1 MSEGIIA
8 LDKQKS
14 VNIYSVLIKDNT
26 MSKKVKK
33 SDFISTG
40 QIAVSRRATF
50 DYAIEE
56 VFIAGIELK
65 GTEVKSLRLGRAS
78 LNDTYGSFDD
88 GEIYIENLKIEEYAN
103 KGYEKHD
110 ANRKK
115 KLLLTRHE
123 INKIIGA
130 MAKKGYSLVA
140 KRLFFDNRG
149 RAKLEV
155 GIGKGKKLYDKRE
168 SIKEREVSRKMRE
181 F

>member
-1 MSEGIIA
+1 MA
-8 LDKQKS
+8 
-14 VNIYSVLIKDNT
+14 
-26 MSKKVKK
+26 KKVKR
-33 SDFISTG
+33 SDFIATG
-40 QIAVSRRATF
+40 QIAVNRRATF

-56 VFIAGIELK
+56 TFVAGLELK
-65 GTEVKSLRLGRAS
+65 GTEVKSLRLGKAC
-78 LNDTYGSFDD
+78 LTDTYGSFDD
-88 GEIYIENLKIEEYAN
+88 GELYIENLRIEEYAN

-130 MAKKGYSLVA
+130 MSKRGYSLIA
-140 KRLFFDNRG
+140 KKLFFDARG

-155 GIGKGKKLYDKRE
+155 GLGKGKKLYDKRE
-168 SIKEREVSRKMRE
+168 SIKERDIARDMCR

>member
-1 MSEGIIA
+1 MA
-8 LDKQKS
+8 
-14 VNIYSVLIKDNT
+14 
-26 MSKKVKK
+26 KKIKK
-33 SDFISTG
+33 SDFIATG
-40 QIAVSRRATF
+40 QIAVNRRATF
-50 DYAIEE
+50 DYALEE
-56 VFIAGIELK
+56 VFTAGIELK

-78 LNDTYGSFDD
+78 LVDTYGSYED
-88 GEIYIENLKIEEYAN
+88 GELYIENLKIEEYAN

-130 MAKKGYSLVA
+130 MAKKGYSLIA
-140 KRLFFDNRG
+140 KRLFFNERG
-149 RAKLEV
+149 HAKLEI

-181 F
+181 W

>member
-1 MSEGIIA
+1 MA
-8 LDKQKS
+8 
-14 VNIYSVLIKDNT
+14 
-26 MSKKVKK
+26 KKIKK
-33 SDFISTG
+33 SDFIATG
-40 QIAVSRRATF
+40 QIAVNRRATF

-56 VFIAGIELK
+56 TFVAGLELK
-65 GTEVKSLRLGRAS
+65 GTEVKSLRLGKAN
-78 LNDTYGSFDD
+78 LNDTYGSFDN
-88 GEIYIENLKIEEYAN
+88 GELFIENLKIEEYSN

-130 MAKKGYSLVA
+130 MSKRGYSLVA
-140 KRLFFDNRG
+140 KKLFFDAHG

-155 GIGKGKKLYDKRE
+155 GLGKGKKLYDKRE
-168 SIKEREVSRKMRE
+168 SIKERDMARDMRR

>member
-1 MSEGIIA
+1 MA
-8 LDKQKS
+8 
-14 VNIYSVLIKDNT
+14 
-26 MSKKVKK
+26 KKVKK
-33 SDFISTG
+33 SDFIATG
-40 QIAVSRRATF
+40 QIAVNRRATF

-56 VFIAGIELK
+56 TFVAGIELK
-65 GTEVKSLRLGRAS
+65 GTEVKSLRLGKAS
-78 LNDTYGSFDD
+78 LTDTYGSIDN
-88 GEIYIENLKIEEYAN
+88 GELFIENLKIEEYAN

-115 KLLLTRHE
+115 KLLLTKHE

-130 MAKKGYSLVA
+130 MSKKGYSVVA
-140 KRLFFDNRG
+140 KRLFVDNKG

-181 F
+181 W

>member
-1 MSEGIIA
+1 MA
-8 LDKQKS
+8 
-14 VNIYSVLIKDNT
+14 
-26 MSKKVKK
+26 KKVKK
-33 SDFISTG
+33 SDFIATG
-40 QIAVSRRATF
+40 QVAVNRRATF

-56 VFIAGIELK
+56 TFVAGIELF
-65 GTEVKSLRLGRAS
+65 GTEVKSLRLGKVS
-78 LNDTYGSFDD
+78 LTDTYGSFDN

-123 INKIIGA
+123 IDKIIGA
-130 MAKKGYSLVA
+130 MAKKGYSLVV

-155 GIGKGKKLYDKRE
+155 GLGKGKKLYDKRE
-168 SIKEREVSRKMRE
+168 SIKERDISRKMKE
-181 F
+181 FM

>member
-1 MSEGIIA
+1 MA
-8 LDKQKS
+8 
-14 VNIYSVLIKDNT
+14 
-26 MSKKVKK
+26 KKVKK
-33 SDFISTG
+33 SDFIATG
-40 QIAVSRRATF
+40 QIAVNRRATF

-56 VFIAGIELK
+56 TFVAGIELK
-65 GTEVKSLRLGRAS
+65 GTEVKSLRLGKAS
-78 LNDTYGSFDD
+78 LTDTYGSIDN
-88 GEIYIENLKIEEYAN
+88 GELFIENLKIEEYAN

-115 KLLLTRHE
+115 KLLLTKHE

-130 MAKKGYSLVA
+130 MSKKGYSLVA
-140 KRLFFDNRG
+140 KRLFFDNKG

-181 F
+181 W

>member
-1 MSEGIIA
+1 MA
-8 LDKQKS
+8 
-14 VNIYSVLIKDNT
+14 
-26 MSKKVKK
+26 KKVKK

-40 QIAVSRRATF
+40 QIAVNRRATF

-56 VFIAGIELK
+56 TFVAGIELK
-65 GTEVKSLRLGRAS
+65 GTEVKSLRLGKAS
-78 LNDTYGSFDD
+78 LTDTYGSVDD
-88 GEIYIENLKIEEYAN
+88 GELFIENLKIEEYAN

-110 ANRKK
+110 SNRKK
-115 KLLLTRHE
+115 KLLLTKHE
-123 INKIIGA
+123 INKIIVA
-130 MAKKGYSLVA
+130 MSKKGYSLVA

-181 F
+181 W

>member
-1 MSEGIIA
+1 MA
-8 LDKQKS
+8 
-14 VNIYSVLIKDNT
+14 
-26 MSKKVKK
+26 KKVKK

-40 QIAVSRRATF
+40 QIAVNRRATF

-56 VFIAGIELK
+56 TFVAGLELK
-65 GTEVKSLRLGRAS
+65 GTEVKSLRLGKAS
-78 LNDTYGSFDD
+78 LTDTYGSIDD
-88 GEIYIENLKIEEYAN
+88 GELFIENLKIEEYAN

-115 KLLLTRHE
+115 KLLLTKHE

-130 MAKKGYSLVA
+130 MSKKGYSLIA

-181 F
+181 W